1 MNRAHHP
8 LARHLLVWPLLSVLL
23 SGCLSLPAIEPRTLS
38 FKAGPAGSTFNP
50 ASLLETGLV
59 PADKLVSIP
68 EALARAPEGSLL
80 LPCWR
85 TTVTVNFWG
94 PCSHLARKLG
104 PGQMAD
110 QPGLT
115 QTAGIRPTDTLLPRY
130 AVIVL
135 DVGIVPAQYFAL
147 ERAAQQLEGQPYS
160 FSGAP
165 NTSYCTTYQNELQQ
179 ALKLPDVIPF
189 NPAWNG
195 YLPADALDV
204 PGVKVLWVGVN
215 EASS

>member
-1 MNRAHHP
+1 MIRA
-8 LARHLLVWPLLSVLL
+8 RSLLLWPLLSVVL
-23 SGCLSLPAIEPRTLS
+23 SGCLALPAIEPRTLN
-38 FKAGPAGSTFNP
+38 FKAGPIGSEIKP
-50 ASLLETGLV
+50 ATLLETGLV
-59 PADKLVSIP
+59 PADKLVSVA

-85 TTVTVNFWG
+85 TTVATNFWG

-104 PGQMAD
+104 QGQMAD

-135 DVGIVPAQYFAL
+135 DVGVTSAQYFAL
-147 ERAAQQLEGQPYS
+147 ERAAEQLKGQPYS

-179 ALKLPDVIPF
+179 ALNQPDVIPF

-215 EASS
+215 EAST